1 MNICA
6 LFSHV
11 AHTVAWDPDQGP
23 GVRRQQWERGQG
35 GPGQPSQLRP
45 GEHPE
50 LLLQVPFRHCSQSK
64 KAFPDQSTLGER
76 RTGWEAGSSPRW
88 EGRHQRRGA
97 AAPSKMLKSQFY

>member
-1 MNICA
+1 M
-6 LFSHV
+6 
-11 AHTVAWDPDQGP
+11 AHTVAWDLDQGP

-50 LLLQVPFRHCSQSK
+50 LLLQVTLETLLTKQKLFS
-64 KAFPDQSTLGER
+64 DQSTLGER
-76 RTGWEAGSSPRW
+76 RTGWEAGSSLRW

-97 AAPSKMLKSQFY
+97 VVPSKIVN